1 MQPSTESDAEKALG
15 SRLDYD
21 LMMAEEYILSDVEKN
36 FILSCERG
44 DLPGVKKILEEY
56 LGSDKFNINC
66 TDPMNR
72 SALISAIENEN
83 FDLMVILLENN
94 IEVGDALL
102 HAISEEYVEAV
113 EELLQWEE
121 NNHKEGQ
128 PYSWEAVDRSKSTFT
143 VDITP
148 LILAAHRN
156 NYEILKILLDR
167 GATLPM
173 PHDVKCGCDE
183 CVTSQTTDSL
193 RHSQSRINAYRALSA
208 SSLIALSSRDPVL
221 TAFQLSWEL
230 KRLQAME
237 SEFRAEYT
245 EMRQMVQDFGTSLL
259 DHARTSMELEV
270 MLNFNHEPSHDI
282 WCPGQRQTLERLKLA
297 IRYKQ
302 KTFVAHPNVQ
312 QLLAAIWYDGLPGFR
327 RKQASQQLM
336 DVVKLGCSF
345 PIYSLKYIL
354 APDSDG
360 AKFMRKPF
368 VKFITHSCS
377 YMFFLML
384 LGAASL
390 RVVQITFE
398 LLAFPWMLTMLED
411 WRKHERGSLPG
422 PIELAI
428 ITYIMA
434 LIFEEL
440 KSLYSDGLFEYIM
453 DLWNIVDYISNM
465 FYVTWILCRAT
476 AWVIVH
482 RDLWFRGIDPYFPR
496 EHWHPFDPML
506 LSEGAFAAG
515 MVFSY
520 LKLVHIF
527 SINPHLGPLQ
537 VSLGRMIID
546 IIKFFFIYT
555 LVLFAFGCGLNQL
568 LWYYAELEKN
578 KCYHLHPDVAD
589 FDDQEKAC
597 TIWRRFS
604 NLFETSQSLFWASF
618 GLVDL
623 VSFDL
628 AGIKSFTRFWAL
640 LMFGSYSVI
649 NIIVLLNML
658 IAMMSNSY
666 QIISERADTEWKFAR
681 SQLWMSYFEDG
692 GTIPPPFNL
701 CPNMK
706 MLRKTLG
713 RKRPSRTKSFM
724 RKSMERAQVLHD
736 KVMKLLVRRYI
747 TAEQRRRDDYGITED
762 DIIEVRQDISSLR
775 FELLEI
781 FTNNSWDVPDIEKK
795 SQGVARTTKG
805 KVMERRILK
814 DFQIGFVENLK
825 QEMNENENGRDIF
838 SSLAKVIGRKK
849 TQKGDKDW
857 NAIARKN
864 TYAADP
870 IGSKR
875 SSMQRHSQRSLRRKI
890 IEQANEGLQMNQ
902 TQLIE
907 FNPNLGEVTRATR
920 VAYVKFMRKKM
931 AADEV
936 SLGDDEGGPN
946 GEEEKKPLDASG
958 SKKSTPSGGVSMMAA
973 AALRASVKNV
983 DEKAGDNDKDK
994 DKDKDKKP
1002 PEGTMKKPGDD
1013 KKQADDKNKD
1023 KSQPPKDSKPPGAP
1037 GAKPGD
1043 QKPPPGG
1050 GAPKPQ
1056 TAINGNGA
1064 KPTDQPRPSAPA
1076 PPSKPADTK
1085 PSAPK
1090 SGEPAKPEA
1099 AGKKEESV
1107 KTDSSKPASTNGATK
1122 SAAPSAPAGAKPDS
1136 DLKAGAKGA
1145 APEGT
1150 KATNGAG
1157 KPDDKKN
1164 GQDAKKPGDDKAK
1177 KPGDDKDKKPGDD
1190 KDKKSG
1196 EDKDKKPGDGKD
1208 KKPGDDKDKKPG
1220 DDKDKKPGD
1229 DKDKKPGDDKDK
1241 KPGDEKDKKP
1251 ADDKDKKP
1259 AAAAPLKPA
1268 IKVGQSSAAAGGE
1281 RGKSTVTGR
1290 MISGWL

>member
-1 MQPSTESDAEKALG
+1 METDAEKAAG

-36 FILSCERG
+36 FILACERG

-56 LGSDKFNINC
+56 AATPSDKFNINC

-83 FDLMVILLENN
+83 FDLMVLLLENN
-94 IEVGDALL
+94 IQVGDALL

-121 NNHKEGQ
+121 SHHKEGQ

-143 VDITP
+143 TDITP

-245 EMRQMVQDFGTSLL
+245 EMRQAVQNFVTALL

-282 WCPGQRQTLERLKLA
+282 WFPGQRQTLERLKLA

-312 QLLAAIWYDGLPGFR
+312 QLLAAIWYEGLPGFR
-327 RKQASQQLM
+327 RKQGSQQLI
-336 DVVKLGCSF
+336 DVIKLGCSF

-354 APDSDG
+354 APDSEG

-428 ITYIMA
+428 IMYIAA

-724 RKSMERAQVLHD
+724 RKSMEKAQTLHD
-736 KVMKLLVRRYI
+736 KVMKLLVRRHV

-795 SQGVARTTKG
+795 TQAAARTTKG
-805 KVMERRILK
+805 KVMERRIMK

-825 QEMNENENGRDIF
+825 QEMDDSENGRDIF
-838 SSLAKVIGRKK
+838 ASLAKVIGRKK

-864 TYAADP
+864 TFTADP

-890 IEQANEGLQMNQ
+890 IEQANEGLQMDQ

-936 SLGDDEGGPN
+936 SV
-946 GEEEKKPLDASG
+946 GEAEDTDAEKKPDVAG
-958 SKKSTPSGGVSMMAA
+958 SKKAPSGGSSMMAA

-983 DEKAGDNDKDK
+983 DEKANAGDKKDDKKSAD
-994 DKDKDKKP
+994 DKDKKP
-1002 PEGTMKKPGDD
+1002 TNDKKPGD
-1013 KKQADDKNKD
+1013 
-1023 KSQPPKDSKPPGAP
+1023 SKPD
-1037 GAKPGD
+1037 AKPQAPAAAGKPALPAT
-1043 QKPPPGG
+1043 KPP
-1050 GAPKPQ
+1050 
-1056 TAINGNGA
+1056 TAANGA
-1064 KPTDQPRPSAPA
+1064 KPNEQSKSSSDAAKPNAPA
-1076 PPSKPADTK
+1076 PPAKPADAK
-1085 PSAPK
+1085 PAAPK
-1090 SGEPAKPEA
+1090 PNEAAKPEA
-1099 AGKKEESV
+1099 AAKKEEAAKSEAA
-1107 KTDSSKPASTNGATK
+1107 KPPAAAGAAAK
-1122 SAAPSAPAGAKPDS
+1122 SAAPSAPADAKPDTDKKS
-1136 DLKAGAKGA
+1136 TTTTAT
-1145 APEGT
+1145 PSGT
-1150 KATNGAG
+1150 KAANESSGGATPAA
-1157 KPDDKKN
+1157 KPDDKKD
-1164 GQDAKKPGDDKAK
+1164 GGAQKADDKKEKDASGKPGETKPTAAAGAKPGDAK
-1177 KPGDDKDKKPGDD
+1177 PDDKKPD
-1190 KDKKSG
+1190 
-1196 EDKDKKPGDGKD
+1196 DKKPD
-1208 KKPGDDKDKKPG
+1208 
-1220 DDKDKKPGD
+1220 
-1229 DKDKKPGDDKDK
+1229 
-1241 KPGDEKDKKP
+1241 DKKP
-1251 ADDKDKKP
+1251 AT
-1259 AAAAPLKPA
+1259 APLKPA